1 MSPLTKRRD
10 DAADRSMIGH
20 VIGNAHVVRPRHV
33 LRDEIRDL
41 ALGLAADPDHELVV
55 VDLPMDSSFAVW
67 ESTAKLLP
75 RKRRGVRLVIG
86 GRRSRETTALAGQ
99 WLSERLNCPVIAP
112 DGSIMRSVGGSLFV
126 DAGWGTGW
134 VRFQPGKPPKPDG
147 KRFPRPAWE
156 TAACLIEIMPT
167 SAGSV
172 AEPLPGGVWLRPRG
186 PESVL
191 RAHRKRLVETL
202 PCQPDVCV
210 VVLGCPGAP
219 PITIQDI
226 TRFWSWL
233 PDELRAQ
240 LRLAK
245 FGPLTVPGN
254 TSYYQNI
261 ADTLGEQIT
270 CYTGIPVGSRTEPEV
285 YTLRTDG
292 TVGWRAFAEEM
303 TYTPAVA
310 EGLAMPPALRSYCA
324 PVFGVKEIAP
334 AVYQYAPDVVLEVV
348 QSGLWLRPP
357 YELPHAPAIR
367 SVEPDAE
374 RHLVLFEDGHGDASG
389 RLRELAEDVL
399 GCLVP
404 ATRHLS
410 GLVRA
415 ESVVQQRIEIVGQAL
430 GAIEASPTAAA
441 VTAGP
446 AQQSTADPGERPA
459 REPGQE
465 TDARQGKAPLESDA
479 PLSVDT
485 VTTRLAS
492 VTPEALSPM
501 APPMDATSMQSASM
515 AEAATHDA
523 PPAVPAPSADPPPVP
538 GDSSAVQAPVADLPV
553 VDAPGAERPRV
564 SPVQITEVAAL
575 PAPQT
580 GPPPS
585 EVASASMPPT
595 GIAAADAPAVT
606 GTPAVQ
612 PPAQSDARQQTAAFV
627 TIVQPTPS
635 TAAAALVP
643 KRGLDEERAW
653 LRRTLSREYA
663 AESNSVS
670 RVLSEHP
677 GFQGALERS
686 SGGVLSDAV
695 AIRLYLSGEGDGL
708 DLQLRMG
715 AVGPHVPFAR
725 CVVSGLSRLPSH
737 RGATVFAT
745 SPTPQEWELYRSRK
759 FFTEWGFIN
768 ALSAPCAKQ
777 RQTNDVDV
785 LVWSMTA
792 RRTKLLE
799 PELNPTADRVLFVP
813 GTSFKVLDLTEPE
826 EGVRGQVL
834 LRELAANEIDSAG
847 RVDDNRAS
855 LDELALN
862 SLRRCL
868 DKWAEAKGEV
878 RVADAA
884 APRFSLLPGLVR
896 TTSAPEEER

>member
-20 VIGNAHVVRPRHV
+20 TIGNALVVRPRHA
-33 LRDEIRDL
+33 LSDEIRDL

-55 VDLPMDSSFAVW
+55 VDLPADSSFAVW
-67 ESTAKLLP
+67 ESAAKLLP

-86 GRRSRETTALAGQ
+86 GRSRETTALAGQ
-99 WLSERLNCPVIAP
+99 WLSERLNSPVIAP
-112 DGSIMRSVGGSLFV
+112 DGSVMRSVGGSLFV

-134 VRFQPGKPPKPDG
+134 VRFQPGKQPKPDG

-156 TAACLIEIMPT
+156 TAACLVEMMPT

-186 PESVL
+186 PESAL
-191 RAHRKRLVETL
+191 RPHRKRLIETL
-202 PCQPDVCV
+202 PCQPDVCA

-219 PITIQDI
+219 PITIHDI

-233 PDELRAQ
+233 PDELRPQ
-240 LRLAK
+240 LRLVR

-254 TSYYQNI
+254 MSYYQSI
-261 ADTLGEQIT
+261 ADALGAQIT
-270 CYTGIPVGSRTEPEV
+270 CYTGIPVGSRTEPEI

-292 TVGWRAFAEEM
+292 TLGWRACAEEM

-310 EGLAMPPALRSYCA
+310 GGPAMPPVLRSYRA

-374 RHLVLFEDGHGDASG
+374 RHLVLFEDDHGDASA

-410 GLVRA
+410 GLLRA
-415 ESVVQQRIEIVGQAL
+415 ESVVQQRIEIAGQAL
-430 GAIEASPTAAA
+430 GAIEASPTAVA
-441 VTAGP
+441 VSSGP
-446 AQQSTADPGERPA
+446 AQQGTAAPGEPPA
-459 REPGQE
+459 RETGQE
-465 TDARQGKAPLESDA
+465 TDARQGKAPLALDT
-479 PLSVDT
+479 PLSVDAM
-485 VTTRLAS
+485 TTRLES

-501 APPMDATSMQSASM
+501 APLEGTSMVT
-515 AEAATHDA
+515 EAATHVA
-523 PPAVPAPSADPPPVP
+523 PSVVPVTSADPTAA
-538 GDSSAVQAPVADLPV
+538 SSAVQAPVPNLPV
-553 VDAPGAERPRV
+553 VDVPGAERPRV
-564 SPVQITEVAAL
+564 SPDQLTEATAL
-575 PAPQT
+575 PAPHT
-580 GPPPS
+580 GPPLS
-585 EVASASMPPT
+585 EEASASTPPA
-595 GIAAADAPAVT
+595 GIAAADAPAVAEPVT
-606 GTPAVQ
+606 ETSIVQ
-612 PPAQSDARQQTAAFV
+612 PPAQSDVRQQTSAFV

-695 AIRLYLSGEGDGL
+695 AIRLYLSREGDGL
-708 DLQLRMG
+708 DLPLRMG